1 MSTNESRQPIGGG
14 VLIVAAHPD
23 DEVLGC
29 GGVVA
34 RHAANGQ
41 PVDILILAEGATA
54 RGEQRGAGGMSA
66 EVKALREAAH
76 FAAETLGARPPQF
89 VGLPDNRMDTLP
101 LLDIVKYVEEAVERA
116 KPSLIYTHHGGDL
129 NIDHRITHQAVVTA
143 CRSLPGS
150 CVDAI
155 YAFETLSSTEW
166 STTGMGPGFRPTR
179 FVAIGDMLERKLKA
193 LECYRSEM
201 REFPH
206 ARSIKAVE
214 AQAVLRG
221 AEAGVTA
228 AEAFEVI
235 REIVRD
241 D

>member
-1 MSTNESRQPIGGG
+1 MSTDENARLTGGG

-29 GGVVA
+29 GGVAA
-34 RHAANGQ
+34 RHVANGEW
-41 PVDILILAEGATA
+41 VDTLILAEGATA
-54 RGEQRGAGGMSA
+54 RGKRRSETGVSA
-66 EVKALREAAH
+66 EVKALKKAARA
-76 FAAETLGARPPQF
+76 AAEILGARPPQF
-89 VGLPDNRMDTLP
+89 AGLPDNRMDTLP

-116 KPSLIYTHHGGDL
+116 KPALIYTHHGGDL
-129 NIDHRITHQAVVTA
+129 NIDHRITHQAVITA

-166 STTGMGPGFRPTR
+166 STSGIGPGFRPTR
-179 FVAIGDMLERKLKA
+179 FVAIGDMLDRKLQA
-193 LECYRSEM
+193 LECYESEM
-201 REFPH
+201 RDFPH
-206 ARSIKAVE
+206 ARSLKAVE

-221 AEAGVTA
+221 AAAGVTA

-235 REIVRD
+235 REIVRGA
-241 D
+241 

>member
-1 MSTNESRQPIGGG
+1 MSIDESGEATGGG

-34 RHAANGQ
+34 RHAAMGER
-41 PVDILILAEGATA
+41 VDTLILAEGATA
-54 RGEQRGAGGMSA
+54 RDEQRNADGRSA
-66 EVKALREAAH
+66 EVEALRQSACAA
-76 FAAETLGARPPQF
+76 AKILGARPPQF
-89 VGLPDNRMDTLP
+89 VGLPDNRMDILS

-116 KPSLIYTHHGGDL
+116 KPTLIYTHHGGDL

-150 CVDAI
+150 CIDAI

-166 STTGMGPGFRPTR
+166 STTGTGPGFRPTR
-179 FVAIGDMLERKLKA
+179 FVAIGNTLDRKLKA
-193 LECYRSEM
+193 LECYESEM
-201 REFPH
+201 RDFPH
-206 ARSIKAVE
+206 ARSQKAVE

-221 AEAGVTA
+221 AVAGVAA

-235 REIVRD
+235 REVVRD
-241 D
+241 V